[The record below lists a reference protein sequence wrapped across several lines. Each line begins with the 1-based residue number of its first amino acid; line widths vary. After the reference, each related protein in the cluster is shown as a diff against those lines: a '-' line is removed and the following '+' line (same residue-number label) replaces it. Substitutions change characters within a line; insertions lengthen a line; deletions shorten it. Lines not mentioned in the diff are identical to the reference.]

1 MTQQQFKSMIRQR
14 MQDKGINQS
23 KLSELSGVSTGL
35 ISGWFTGKHDI
46 TFRKV
51 LKICEVLDVVVFE
64 GVEN

>member
-1 MTQQQFKSMIRQR
+1 MTEQQFKDILRQR
-14 MQDKGINQS
+14 MHEKEINQS
-23 KLSELSGVSTGL
+23 RLSELSKVSTGL

-51 LKICEVLDVVVFE
+51 LKICEVLDVVSFE